1 MENITIRIP
10 PGAVHVQN
18 ATCPAGCSLMAP
30 DVPIGGFPSIRVT
43 VAFGTER
50 GVFYLDPGYGSFQH
64 HTGLTIPPRT
74 VVDMLCPTCGDSLAS
89 DETCSDCGAR
99 TFRLHLPK
107 GGSVSGCLRFG
118 CHRHRL
124 ELADLDGDL
133 AKIYE
138 QDQRRII

>member
-1 MENITIRIP
+1 MENITVRIP
-10 PGAVHVQN
+10 PGAVHVQH

-43 VAFGTER
+43 VAFGTEH

-64 HTGLTIPPRT
+64 HTSLTIPPRT
-74 VVDMLCPTCGDSLAS
+74 VVDMLCPTCGESLAT

-99 TFRLHLPK
+99 TFRLALPK
-107 GGSVSGCLRFG
+107 GGSVTGCLRFG

-133 AKIYE
+133 AKLYE